1 MILICERCYAPID
14 VEREEH
20 VTYAHID
27 RALRDGT
34 VLWVHSAVHTAPCGQ
49 DAPGRSPGERPDAGE
64 WDASRRGFSP
74 AAAAW
79 IADRSPR
86 DRHSPDANSPDRNSI
101 DRNSTARP
109 AQHTPRRP
117 AGRRRRRK

>member
-14 VEREEH
+14 LQHEEH

-27 RALRDGT
+27 RALRDGS
-34 VLWVHSAVHTAPCGQ
+34 VLWVHSAVHAAPCGQ
-49 DAPGRSPGERPDAGE
+49 DARRRSPGGRPDPGE

-79 IADRSPR
+79 VADRSPR
-86 DRHSPDANSPDRNSI
+86 DRQSAERHGPDGNGPE
-101 DRNSTARP
+101 RNSTDRDGTARR
-109 AQHTPRRP
+109 AQHLPR
-117 AGRRRRRK
+117 

>member
-14 VEREEH
+14 VQHEEH

-27 RALRDGT
+27 RALRDGS
-34 VLWVHSAVHTAPCGQ
+34 VLWVRSAVHAAPCGQ
-49 DAPGRSPGERPDAGE
+49 DARRRSPGERPDAGE

-86 DRHSPDANSPDRNSI
+86 DRQSPERHGPDGN
-101 DRNSTARP
+101 DPERNSTDRDSTARR
-109 AQHTPRRP
+109 AQHIPR
-117 AGRRRRRK
+117 

>member
-14 VEREEH
+14 AQHEEH
-20 VTYAHID
+20 VTYAHLD
-27 RALRDGT
+27 RALPDGT

-49 DAPGRSPGERPDAGE
+49 DARRRSPGERPDAGE

-79 IADRSPR
+79 IARRSPR
-86 DRHSPDANSPDRNSI
+86 DGYSPDRNGP
-101 DRNSTARP
+101 DRNSTDRDSTARP
-109 AQHTPRRP
+109 TQHTPR
-117 AGRRRRRK
+117 